1 MSESTKTAMIPEQVF
16 NALVEYMVAR
26 PYTEVS
32 HIIDALKTSVQLVDS
47 PTEEEAE
54 EGEEDGET
62 E

>member
-1 MSESTKTAMIPEQVF
+1 MSEGTKTAMIPEQVF

-32 HIIDALKTSVQLVDS
+32 HIIDAMKANVQLVDS
-47 PTEEEAE
+47 PTEQEAE
-54 EGEEDGET
+54 EEDGET

>member
-32 HIIDALKTSVQLVDS
+32 HIIDAMKTSVQLVDS
-47 PTEEEAE
+47 PTEQEAE
-54 EGEEDGET
+54 EEDGET

>member
-1 MSESTKTAMIPEQVF
+1 MSEGTKTAMIPEQVF

-26 PYTEVS
+26 PYAEVS

-47 PTEEEAE
+47 STEE
-54 EGEEDGET
+54 EGEEDGGT